1 MKPKVD
7 FAFKE
12 LMQDSDVRNGFLSAV
27 LDIDP
32 QDIRQTTILN
42 AELRR
47 RFQEDK
53 LGILDVRLSV
63 KIGGRAAENM
73 ESAEKNAEKAEKMGN
88 AGHAENVKKTEDAKR
103 AEEDDGGEEIQIDV
117 EIQLI
122 GLKIWAKRSLYYL
135 AKMYTDQIHYG
146 DSYNVLKK
154 CVSISILD
162 FVLLKE
168 SREYYSRF
176 RLLEEKRHTLYTD
189 DAEFHLIELP
199 KLPEEEPQEGGGEL
213 LLWAKFFHAERKEE
227 LEMLAEKSESIRK
240 AYRILQGISRDKRK
254 RIEYEARE
262 KAIRDQ
268 KQMMQEALEEGCEL
282 GRLGMLFDLVSD
294 GVLTIPA
301 AAEKAKMDP
310 AEFERK
316 YYKSRQQTQEKAAE
330 F

>member
-47 RFQEDK
+47 RFREDK

-63 KIGGRAAENM
+63 KIGGRAAE
-73 ESAEKNAEKAEKMGN
+73 KAERAGN
-88 AGHAENVKKTEDAKR
+88 AGQAENVKKTEEAKR

-117 EIQLI
+117 EVQLI

-176 RLLEEKRHTLYTD
+176 RLLEENRHTLYTD

-199 KLPEEEPQEGGGEL
+199 KLPEEPQEGSEEL
-213 LLWAKFFHAERKEE
+213 LLWAKFFYAERKEE
-227 LEMLAEKSESIRK
+227 LEMLAEKSVSIRK

-254 RIEYEARE
+254 RVEYEARE

-268 KQMMQEALEEGCEL
+268 KQMMQEALEEGREL

-294 GVLTIPA
+294 GILTIPA
-301 AAEKAKMDP
+301 AAKKAKMDP
-310 AEFERK
+310 SVFERK
-316 YYKSRQQTQEKAAE
+316 YYESRQQSKERAAE

>member
-47 RFQEDK
+47 RHQEDK

-63 KIGGRAAENM
+63 KIGGRAAE
-73 ESAEKNAEKAEKMGN
+73 KAERAGN
-88 AGHAENVKKTEDAKR
+88 AGQAENVKKTEEAKR

-117 EIQLI
+117 EVQLI

-154 CVSISILD
+154 CVNISILD

-176 RLLEEKRHTLYTD
+176 RLLEENRHTSYTD

-316 YYKSRQQTQEKAAE
+316 YYKSRQQTQERVSE

>member
-47 RFQEDK
+47 RFREDK

-63 KIGGRAAENM
+63 KIGGRAAE
-73 ESAEKNAEKAEKMGN
+73 KAERAGN
-88 AGHAENVKKTEDAKR
+88 AGQAENVKKTEEAKR

-117 EIQLI
+117 EVQLI

-176 RLLEEKRHTLYTD
+176 RLLEENRHTPYTD

-199 KLPEEEPQEGGGEL
+199 KLPEEEPQEGGEEL

-227 LEMLAEKSESIRK
+227 LEMLAEM
-240 AYRILQGISRDKRK
+240 LG
-254 RIEYEARE
+254 
-262 KAIRDQ
+262 
-268 KQMMQEALEEGCEL
+268 LEVV
-282 GRLGMLFDLVSD
+282 R
-294 GVLTIPA
+294 A
-301 AAEKAKMDP
+301 
-310 AEFERK
+310 
-316 YYKSRQQTQEKAAE
+316 
-330 F
+330 

>member
-12 LMQDSDVRNGFLSAV
+12 LMQDPDVRNGFLSAV

-47 RFQEDK
+47 RHQEDK

-63 KIGGRAAENM
+63 KIGGRAAEKA
-73 ESAEKNAEKAEKMGN
+73 ESAEKNAEKAEKTEN
-88 AGHAENVKKTEDAKR
+88 AGHAENVKKTEEAKR
-103 AEEDDGGEEIQIDV
+103 AEEDESGKEMQIDV

-176 RLLEEKRHTLYTD
+176 RLLEENRHTPYTD

-199 KLPEEEPQEGGGEL
+199 KLPEAEPQEGSEEL

-227 LEMLAEKSESIRK
+227 LEMLAEKSVSIRK

-262 KAIRDQ
+262 KAIRDH
-268 KQMMQEALEEGCEL
+268 KQMMQEALEEGR
-282 GRLGMLFDLVSD
+282 GDA
-294 GVLTIPA
+294 P
-301 AAEKAKMDP
+301 KAL
-310 AEFERK
+310 R
-316 YYKSRQQTQEKAAE
+316 
-330 F
+330 